1 MWPSFV
7 AFKEYKVKIFLWG
20 EKVKIPSFFF
30 WFCFFFLNIILMKL
44 DIITYMFKDHLWLQ
58 WDHIHPLP
66 THLNLNT
73 SMRRYISNST
83 NRQHFKSIDIWNIK
97 LSWLT
102 INLYW
107 DLPVH
112 WKWLSFNKNV
122 SEITH
127 LYTPPPKKKILI
139 DYVC

>member
-1 MWPSFV
+1 
-7 AFKEYKVKIFLWG
+7 
-20 EKVKIPSFFF
+20 
-30 WFCFFFLNIILMKL
+30 MKL

-73 SMRRYISNST
+73 SMRRYESNST

-102 INLYW
+102 INLYR
-107 DLPVH
+107 LRPTSSL
-112 WKWLSFNKNV
+112 KMTIIYKNV

-127 LYTPPPKKKILI
+127 LYTPPPKKIFNRLCILTVNIILRFIFMFAFLFQGKSHFSTTLNLKIANKHLNL
-139 DYVC
+139 